1 MKNFKNEVRIV
12 GLFALIATTSLV
24 FGCTSIQN
32 KPVQKTEML
41 DWKNAALGQGVP
53 EWVTESGED
62 EVSVQKLP
70 NYQNDYCFVVQEE
83 GNDDADATK
92 DWVLGWVGNLANG
105 AARVSTLIST
115 TVNTTAE
122 AASSQIKN
130 AEKKAHQ
137 EEVRDAMSNAS
148 FNGFRKTGDFWVLSK
163 NKSTRKVRYVG
174 YALWTI
180 DRKRLD
186 DQIAANI
193 QNIIDNNKTMSAAER
208 TIYLDII
215 KDIRT
220 RGIGS
225 VLEK

>member
-1 MKNFKNEVRIV
+1 MKSIRKNV
-12 GLFALIATTSLV
+12 ALLLALLTATAML
-24 FGCTSIQN
+24 FGCASMSDQK
-32 KPVQKTEML
+32 KPKQKTEQL
-41 DWKNAALGQGVP
+41 DWKNAALGQGIP
-53 EWVTESGED
+53 EWVMASGKD
-62 EVSVQKLP
+62 EVSIQQLP

-83 GNDDADATK
+83 GNDDTDATK
-92 DWVLGWVGNLANG
+92 DWVLGWVSNLANG

-122 AASSQIKN
+122 AASSQIKG

-148 FNGFRKTGDFWVLSK
+148 LNVFRKTGDFWVLSK
-163 NKSTRKVRYVG
+163 NKSTRKVSYVG

-193 QNIIDNNKTMSAAER
+193 QNIIDNNKAMSEAER